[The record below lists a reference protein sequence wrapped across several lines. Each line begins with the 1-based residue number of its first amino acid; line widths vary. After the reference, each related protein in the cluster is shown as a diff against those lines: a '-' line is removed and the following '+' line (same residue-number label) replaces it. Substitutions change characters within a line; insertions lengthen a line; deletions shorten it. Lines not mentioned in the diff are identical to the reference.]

1 VAFLAL
7 AIVNLGVIGCQLV
20 AFGRLM
26 QRIVEAVARQARLTP
41 AEPLPGVAAP
51 SIGAE
56 RMA

>member
-1 VAFLAL
+1 
-7 AIVNLGVIGCQLV
+7 LV

-26 QRIVEAVARQARLTP
+26 QRIVEAVARQAHLTP

-56 RMA
+56 RTA